1 MPCRLQNY
9 SEKKTQNE
17 QRQSLS
23 DTDKGSY
30 LIRVVGRSK
39 PCFCYAKTLAKEL
52 TLRFKIILMG
62 RPRVGDQDKRVVQV
76 NIRLTKE
83 EHEKVIQY
91 SQASGLSPA
100 SWMRRKVFTGKF
112 PPVKLS
118 PVEASMYNE
127 LRSIGVNLNQIA
139 RTVNQGDDYKKH
151 LDFIISIWITI
162 QGMLTHLTNY
172 RQSG

>member
-1 MPCRLQNY
+1 
-9 SEKKTQNE
+9 
-17 QRQSLS
+17 
-23 DTDKGSY
+23 
-30 LIRVVGRSK
+30 
-39 PCFCYAKTLAKEL
+39 
-52 TLRFKIILMG
+52 MG
-62 RPRVGDQDKRVVQV
+62 RPRVEDQDKRIVQV
-76 NIRLTKE
+76 NIRLTEE
-83 EHEKVIQY
+83 EHKKITQY

-100 SWMRRKVFTGKF
+100 NWMRRKVFTGKF

-139 RTVNQGDDYKKH
+139 RNVNQGDDYKKH

-162 QGMLTHLTNY
+162 QGMLKRLTND